1 MKRLNSSD
9 TINRQLIPGLA
20 LRFWAWLPSRLYIW
34 VYTDTYLIYPI
45 KFWGANTWYT
55 NNMGPYWQYME
66 LAELRVDTLMLLDNI
81 ISWVIGVSSIR
92 FTHAYRTA
100 VDLLTSWLIK
110 GVQGLSW
117 RWMRNLFLSC
127 MVWLIW
133 IIIVMCMLRLRPF

>member
-20 LRFWAWLPSRLYIW
+20 LRFWAWLQSRLYIW

-66 LAELRVDTLMLLDNI
+66 LAELRVDTLMILDNI

>member
-20 LRFWAWLPSRLYIW
+20 LRFWAWLQSRLYIW

>member
-20 LRFWAWLPSRLYIW
+20 LRFWAWLQSRLYIW

-133 IIIVMCMLRLRPF
+133 IIIVMCILRLRPF

>member
-20 LRFWAWLPSRLYIW
+20 LRFWAWLQSRLYIW

-127 MVWLIW
+127 MVWLMW